1 MQVLRAVAVVLLV
14 LAFIVGMW
22 GASLHDYLLIA
33 SAWMFSMTALLLLMG
48 AEHLEGKSIQ
58 QSQQGKPFNPWQ

>member
-1 MQVLRAVAVVLLV
+1 MQVLRAVSVVLLV

-33 SAWMFSMTALLLLMG
+33 SAWLFSMTALLLLLG
-48 AEHLEGKSIQ
+48 AEHLEGKRVP
-58 QSQQGKPFNPWQ
+58 QSLQGTEFNPWK